1 MLALMFTLKI
11 PLKTMLLLLWHRI
24 HLGKIIRAIIAFNA
38 VLILLSVAIDRYI
51 SFSVQQNLYE
61 NLEDLPYR
69 PYALVLGT
77 SKFVA
82 PGKTNDYYSNRLE
95 AAKSL
100 LEHGKVSYLLLSGD
114 NRTLQYNEPKMMFR
128 DLRKMGVSEN
138 LMFRDFAGFRT
149 LDSVIRADKV
159 FNINGFTI
167 VSQKFHCER
176 ALFIAEFNDI
186 DAICFVAKQPKI
198 NFSTRLREIFARS
211 KAVFDLLLGIKPYFL
226 GEPEPLPMPNNED

>member
-1 MLALMFTLKI
+1 MLALMFTLKT
-11 PLKTMLLLLWHRI
+11 PLKTELLLLWHRI

-149 LDSVIRADKV
+149 LDLLSSAKNSIANVHCSSL
-159 FNINGFTI
+159 NLTI
-167 VSQKFHCER
+167 LTPFVSLPNSQKSTSPLAYGKFSR
-176 ALFIAEFNDI
+176 
-186 DAICFVAKQPKI
+186 VAKRCSIYYSALNRTSWANRNRCQCRITKI
-198 NFSTRLREIFARS
+198 KNYLIF
-211 KAVFDLLLGIKPYFL
+211 
-226 GEPEPLPMPNNED
+226 